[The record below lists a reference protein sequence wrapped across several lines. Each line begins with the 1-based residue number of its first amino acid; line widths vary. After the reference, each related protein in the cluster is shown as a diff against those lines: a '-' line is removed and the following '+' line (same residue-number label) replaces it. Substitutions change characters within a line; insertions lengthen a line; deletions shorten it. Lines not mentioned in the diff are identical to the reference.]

1 MNVLYTT
8 TANATG
14 DGRNGHAEL
23 EDGSVSFDMRIPAE
37 MGGPGGGANPEQ
49 LFALGY
55 AACFHSALKVVAGA
69 DKSDVSDSE
78 VSATVG
84 IGQTPEGGFGLEVA
98 LDVSI
103 PNLTADQARA
113 LVERAHEVC
122 PYSNATRSNLAV
134 KLSVP

>member
-1 MNVLYTT
+1 MNILYTT

-23 EDGSVSFDMRIPAE
+23 EDGSVSFDMRIPTQ
-37 MGGPGGGANPEQ
+37 MGGAGGGANPEQ

-55 AACFHSALKVVAGA
+55 AACFHSALKVVAGT

-84 IGQTPEGGFGLEVA
+84 IGQTSDGVSDSRLPSTSSSAFCSCVRQVSRRFA
-98 LDVSI
+98 ADV
-103 PNLTADQARA
+103 PPL
-113 LVERAHEVC
+113 AH
-122 PYSNATRSNLAV
+122 PPGPQRFQ
-134 KLSVP
+134 VPQKVW

>member
-23 EDGSVSFDMRIPAE
+23 EDGSVSFDMRIPTE

-69 DKSDVSDSE
+69 DKSDVIDSE

-113 LVERAHEVC
+113 LVARAHEVC
-122 PYSNATRSNLAV
+122 PYSNATRNNIDV
-134 KLSVP
+134 KLGIL

>member
-1 MNVLYTT
+1 MNVIYTT

-14 DGRNGHAEL
+14 DGRNGRSEL
-23 EDGSVSFDMRIPAE
+23 EDGSVAFDLRIPTE

-55 AACFHSALKVVAGA
+55 AACFHSALKVVAGF
-69 DKSDVSDSE
+69 DQSDVSDSE

-103 PNLTADQARA
+103 PNLAADQAQA

-122 PYSNATRSNLAV
+122 PYSNATRNNIDV
-134 KLSVP
+134 KLSVI